1 MFGLFATPL
10 LRQRPGWDRTCFSP
24 ETTVPKKCCNTEN
37 LGHLGP
43 VRLLTKLFALL
54 LLIHGTLRVE
64 AAHTQATLLL
74 GAKSARPGDTVL
86 AGVRLRMDPSW
97 HTYWQNPGASG
108 MPTTFEWKLP
118 PNVTAGDPQWPI
130 PAKLPDKDLTT
141 YIYTDEVVILVPLQI
156 APAASPGVAHVAAKV
171 SWLECAIQCVPGH
184 AEVEADLQ
192 IGSSSELSGDNS
204 TLVAWQ
210 AKLPKLAP
218 PGSVRAG
225 WEKLTPPDRRS
236 FWLEW
241 NAAEREQADF
251 YPDANDNYEVQPEV
265 EDLSAPPGHV
275 RIRKQIKK
283 LSGDWPETIA
293 GLLVQGTG
301 ERRSGYLAKLELAA
315 TDASIAGSAKRPSD
329 DTTRVA
335 EAAPSLG
342 QMLLYAF
349 IGGFIL
355 NFMPCV
361 LPVIA
366 LKILG
371 FVGHG
376 KTDPRRGRFLAL
388 VYAAGV
394 LVSFLVLAALVLGI
408 KAAGHKAGWGVQF
421 SSPYFLI
428 AMTTLVTLIALNLF
442 GIFEVNLGG
451 RAMDAAAGLSGR
463 QGAAGAFFNGLLAT
477 VLATSCTAPF
487 LGAAVGFA
495 FAPSQTP
502 LTTLAVFLMVGVGL
516 ALPYVVLTWQPGW
529 LRFLPKPGAWMERF
543 RVAMGFPML
552 AAAVWLLS
560 LVTVYYGERSWWLA
574 IFLVMVAVAAWIF
587 GEFVQRHSARRGLAG
602 VVLAGVLLAA
612 YFFVLENQLR
622 WREPI
627 LTDQPV
633 TGTEQNGNGIAWQP
647 WSVAAV
653 EKARSEHR
661 PVLVDFTAKWCLTCN
676 TVIKPALESSAVRE
690 KLKQLNAVALLADY
704 TRRPDDITEELT
716 RHNRA
721 GVPLVLVY
729 PPDPSKP
736 PIVLPEVLTASMVV
750 SALERAQL

>member
-1 MFGLFATPL
+1 
-10 LRQRPGWDRTCFSP
+10 
-24 ETTVPKKCCNTEN
+24 
-37 LGHLGP
+37 
-43 VRLLTKLFALL
+43 VRLLTKLIAVL
-54 LLIHGTLRVE
+54 LLIPGALRVE

-86 AGVRLRMDPSW
+86 AGVRLRMDPGW

-108 MPTTFEWKLP
+108 MATTLEWKLP
-118 PNVTAGDPQWPI
+118 PNITAGTPQWPL
-130 PAKLPDKDLTT
+130 PEKLPDKDLTT
-141 YIYTDEVVILVPLQI
+141 YIYTDEVVVLIPLKI
-156 APAASPGVAHVAAKV
+156 GPTAAPGKAQVTATV
-171 SWLECAIQCVPGH
+171 SWLECAIQCIPGH

-192 IGSSSELSGDNS
+192 IASSSEPSGDNE

-210 AKLPKLAP
+210 RKLPTLAS
-218 PGSVRAG
+218 PGSVREG
-225 WEKLTPPDRRS
+225 WEKVTQPDRRS
-236 FWLEW
+236 FWIEW
-241 NAAEREQADF
+241 SAPEHDQADF

-265 EDLSAPPGHV
+265 EQLSAAPGQV

-283 LSGDWPETIA
+283 LSGNWPETLA

-301 ERRSGYLAKLELAA
+301 AKRSGYVAKLDLASM
-315 TDASIAGSAKRPSD
+315 DASIAGSAKRPND
-329 DTTRVA
+329 GAVGPT
-335 EAAPSLG
+335 EAAPGLG

-376 KTDPRRGRFLAL
+376 KADPRRGRFLAL
-388 VYAAGV
+388 VYAVGV

-408 KAAGHKAGWGVQF
+408 KAAGHKAGWGIQF

-451 RAMDAAAGLSGR
+451 RALDAAAGLSGR
-463 QGAAGAFFNGLLAT
+463 QGVAGAFFNGLLAT

-495 FAPSQTP
+495 FAPSQTA
-502 LTTLAVFLMVGVGL
+502 LTTIAVFFTVGIGL

-560 LVTVYYGERSWWLA
+560 LVTVYYGDRSWWLA
-574 IFLVMVAVAAWIF
+574 IFLVMVSVGAWIF
-587 GEFVQRHSARRGLAG
+587 GEFIQRHAARRGVAGIAIAG
-602 VVLAGVLLAA
+602 VILAA
-612 YFFVLENQLR
+612 YFFVLENHLH

-627 LTDQPV
+627 LKDQPL
-633 TGTEQNGNGIAWQP
+633 THTEPNGDGVAWQP

-653 EKARSEHR
+653 ERARSEHR

-676 TVIKPALESSAVRE
+676 TVIKPALESSAVRQ
-690 KLKQLNAVALLADY
+690 KLKELNAVALLGDY
-704 TRRPDDITEELT
+704 TRFPDDITEELT
-716 RHNRA
+716 RHSRA

-736 PIVLPEVLTASMVV
+736 PIVLPEALTASMVV
-750 SALERAQL
+750 SALNRAQL

>member
-1 MFGLFATPL
+1 
-10 LRQRPGWDRTCFSP
+10 
-24 ETTVPKKCCNTEN
+24 
-37 LGHLGP
+37 
-43 VRLLTKLFALL
+43 VRLLTKLIAFLL
-54 LLIHGTLRVE
+54 LVPGPLRVE

-74 GAKSARPGDTVL
+74 GAKSARPGDTVM
-86 AGVRLRMDPSW
+86 AGVRLRMDQGW

-108 MPTTFEWKLP
+108 IPTTFEWKLP
-118 PNVTAGDPQWPI
+118 PGITAGNPQWPI
-130 PAKLPDKDLTT
+130 PEKLPDKDLTT
-141 YIYTDEVVILVPLQI
+141 YIYTDEVVILVPLKI
-156 APAASPGVAHVAAKV
+156 APTATPGKTQVAATV

-192 IGSSSELSGDNS
+192 IGSSSEPSGDNE
-204 TLVAWQ
+204 TLIAWQ
-210 AKLPKLAP
+210 QKLPKPAP
-218 PGSVRAG
+218 PGAVRAG
-225 WEKLTPPDRRS
+225 WEKATQPDRRS
-236 FWLEW
+236 FWIEW
-241 NAAEREQADF
+241 NAPEHDQADF
-251 YPDANDNYEVQPEV
+251 FPDANDHFEVQPEV
-265 EDLSAPPGHV
+265 EELSAPPGQV
-275 RIRKQIKK
+275 RIRKQLKK
-283 LSGDWPETIA
+283 LSGDWPKTVS

-301 ERRSGYLAKLELAA
+301 AKRSGYLATLDLASTDTSVAGNAKGPNDGTVRA
-315 TDASIAGSAKRPSD
+315 TEVVPG
-329 DTTRVA
+329 
-335 EAAPSLG
+335 LG
-342 QMLLYAF
+342 QMLFYAF

-371 FVGHG
+371 FIGHG
-376 KTDPRRGRFLAL
+376 KEDPRRGRFLAL

-463 QGAAGAFFNGLLAT
+463 QGVAGAFFNGLLAT

-502 LTTLAVFLMVGVGL
+502 FTTVAVFLMVGVGL

-560 LVTVYYGERSWWLA
+560 LVAVYYGDRSWWLA
-574 IFLVMVAVAAWIF
+574 IFLVMVSVGAWIF
-587 GEFVQRHSARRGLAG
+587 GEFIQRHPARRGVAAVAIAG
-602 VVLAGVLLAA
+602 VHLAA
-612 YFFVLENQLR
+612 YFFVLEDQLR
-622 WREPI
+622 WREPN
-627 LTDQPV
+627 LKDQPS
-633 TGTEQNGNGIAWQP
+633 TATEQNGAGIAWQP

-676 TVIKPALESSAVRE
+676 TVIKPALESDAVRQ
-690 KLKQLNAVALLADY
+690 KLKELNAVALLGDY
-704 TRRPDDITEELT
+704 TRFPEDITEELT
-716 RHNRA
+716 RHSRA

-729 PPDPSKP
+729 PPDPTKP
-736 PIVLPEVLTASMVV
+736 PIVLPEALTASMVV
-750 SALERAQL
+750 SALDRAQL